1 MDKDFFKE
9 MIMFQN
15 VRVRLSRFRE
25 KEVWLSG
32 LITVVAAFVLILPQV
47 LTKGVIAGSDF
58 LFHYNRFYETV
69 MQIKTGNFNYFISL
83 FGFYSS
89 GRIVN
94 ALYGPYFAYFQGLLV
109 LISRNWYTYQLVS
122 RFLMGIIAGFSM
134 NALTKRAGVKPKIS
148 LAIAV
153 FYMTTFSIQYWT
165 FRQGFS
171 SWGAAVMPWCLIP
184 AIDFI
189 QTKKIAPV
197 RLAVAVS
204 VMVQIH
210 MLSAFLLI
218 LAYLPFYLYG
228 FVKSTDKKNI
238 LWNGIKAVALA
249 LVLTANVWVVLANV
263 GRANNLVEPFI
274 NSKLYIM
281 TVNQRSIQWLIT
293 PIPLLLMVLYQLYFT
308 FKHWRHFDTLL
319 RLVVGSFF
327 LFLVL
332 SSSIFPWYSINKLNL
347 SLVNLIQFPFRF
359 FIPATVLLLLAV
371 ALILERYFDV
381 KWSRW
386 VTIGLLLVNVVSF
399 AQIMH
404 LQQEKITEYY
414 TAKHPIKNK
423 KHTFV
428 LGNTKAV
435 RASFYSSNLNDLL
448 DLIAK
453 STPDYLPSKKS
464 NTDNKYVLY
473 EEFVLKHTDDFKK
486 SQDGST
492 LIVTWNADNDG
503 TVSLP
508 VAKYQDTQLVLNGK
522 KLTSKDYLLSG
533 IGTPTVTQRIGKNTL
548 EVTYQVGTWFYALI
562 IINLLTWVAV
572 LFVPMVRR
580 S

>member
-1 MDKDFFKE
+1 
-9 MIMFQN
+9 MFQN
-15 VRVRLSRFRE
+15 VRERLSRFRE

-32 LITVVAAFVLILPQV
+32 LIIVVAAFVLILPQV

-58 LFHYNRFYETV
+58 LFHYNRFYETA
-69 MQIKTGNFNYFISL
+69 MQIKTGNFSYFISL

-122 RFLMGIIAGFSM
+122 RFLIGIIAGFSM

-308 FKHWRHFDTLL
+308 FKHWRHFDALL

-435 RASFYSSNLNDLL
+435 RASFYSPNLNDLL

>member
-1 MDKDFFKE
+1 
-9 MIMFQN
+9 MFQN
-15 VRVRLSRFRE
+15 VRERLSRFRE

-58 LFHYNRFYETV
+58 LFHYNRFYETA
-69 MQIKTGNFNYFISL
+69 MQIKTGNFSYFISL

-218 LAYLPFYLYG
+218 LTYLPFYLYG

-572 LFVPMVRR
+572 LFMPMVRR

>member
-1 MDKDFFKE
+1 
-9 MIMFQN
+9 MFQN
-15 VRVRLSRFRE
+15 VRERLSRFRE

-47 LTKGVIAGSDF
+47 LTKGVIADSDF
-58 LFHYNRFYETV
+58 LFHYNRFYETA
-69 MQIKTGNFNYFISL
+69 MQIKTGNFSYFISL

-435 RASFYSSNLNDLL
+435 QASFYSSSLNDLL

-473 EEFVLKHTDDFKK
+473 EKFVLKHTDDFKK

-508 VAKYQDTQLVLNGK
+508 VAKYQGTQLVLNGK

>member
-1 MDKDFFKE
+1 
-9 MIMFQN
+9 MFQN
-15 VRVRLSRFRE
+15 VRERLSRFRE

-58 LFHYNRFYETV
+58 LFHYNRFYETA
-69 MQIKTGNFNYFISL
+69 MQIKTGNFSYFISL

-228 FVKSTDKKNI
+228 FFKSTDKKNI

-359 FIPATVLLLLAV
+359 FIPATVFLLLAV

-435 RASFYSSNLNDLL
+435 QASFYSSNLNDLL

-562 IINLLTWVAV
+562 VINLLTWVAV

>member
-1 MDKDFFKE
+1 
-9 MIMFQN
+9 MFQN
-15 VRVRLSRFRE
+15 VRERLSRFRE

-32 LITVVAAFVLILPQV
+32 LIIVVAAFVLILPQV

-58 LFHYNRFYETV
+58 LFHYNRFYETA
-69 MQIKTGNFNYFISL
+69 MQIKTGNFSYFISL

-122 RFLMGIIAGFSM
+122 RFLIGIIAGFSM

-228 FVKSTDKKNI
+228 FFKSTDKKNI

-533 IGTPTVTQRIGKNTL
+533 IGTPTVTQLGK
-548 EVTYQVGTWFYALI
+548 
-562 IINLLTWVAV
+562 
-572 LFVPMVRR
+572 
-580 S
+580 

>member
-1 MDKDFFKE
+1 
-9 MIMFQN
+9 MFQN
-15 VRVRLSRFRE
+15 VRERLSRFRE

-58 LFHYNRFYETV
+58 LFHYNRFYETA
-69 MQIKTGNFNYFISL
+69 MQIKTGNFSYFISL

-308 FKHWRHFDTLL
+308 FKHWRNFDTLL

-473 EEFVLKHTDDFKK
+473 EKFVLKHTDDFKK

-508 VAKYQDTQLVLNGK
+508 VAKYQGTQLVLNGK

>member
-1 MDKDFFKE
+1 MGKDFFKE

-15 VRVRLSRFRE
+15 VRERLSRFRE

-32 LITVVAAFVLILPQV
+32 LITVVAAFVLIIPQV

-58 LFHYNRFYETV
+58 LFHYNRFYETA
-69 MQIKTGNFNYFISL
+69 MQIKTGNFSYFISL

-435 RASFYSSNLNDLL
+435 QASFYSSNLNDLL

-508 VAKYQDTQLVLNGK
+508 VAKYQGTQLVLNGK

>member
-1 MDKDFFKE
+1 
-9 MIMFQN
+9 MFQN

-58 LFHYNRFYETV
+58 LFHYNRFYETA
-69 MQIKTGNFNYFISL
+69 MQIKTGNFSYFISL

-122 RFLMGIIAGFSM
+122 RFLIGIIAGFSM

-435 RASFYSSNLNDLL
+435 RASFYSSNLNDSL

>member
-1 MDKDFFKE
+1 
-9 MIMFQN
+9 MFQN
-15 VRVRLSRFRE
+15 VRERLSRFRE

-58 LFHYNRFYETV
+58 LFHYNRFYETA
-69 MQIKTGNFNYFISL
+69 MQIKTGNFSYFISL

-332 SSSIFPWYSINKLNL
+332 SSSIFPWFSINKLNL

-508 VAKYQDTQLVLNGK
+508 VAKYQGTQLVLNGK

>member
-1 MDKDFFKE
+1 
-9 MIMFQN
+9 MFQN
-15 VRVRLSRFRE
+15 VRERLSRFRE

-32 LITVVAAFVLILPQV
+32 LIIVVAAFVLILPQV

-58 LFHYNRFYETV
+58 LFHYNRFYETA
-69 MQIKTGNFNYFISL
+69 MQIKTGNFSYFISL

-319 RLVVGSFF
+319 CLVVGSFF

-435 RASFYSSNLNDLL
+435 RASFYSSNFNDLL
-448 DLIAK
+448 YLIAK

-473 EEFVLKHTDDFKK
+473 EKFVLKHTDDFKK

>member
-1 MDKDFFKE
+1 
-9 MIMFQN
+9 MFQN
-15 VRVRLSRFRE
+15 VRERLSRFRE

-32 LITVVAAFVLILPQV
+32 LIIVVAAFVLILPQV

-58 LFHYNRFYETV
+58 LFHYNRFYETA
-69 MQIKTGNFNYFISL
+69 MQIKTGNFSYFISL

-122 RFLMGIIAGFSM
+122 RFLIGIIAGFSM

-293 PIPLLLMVLYQLYFT
+293 PIPLLLMVLHQLYFT

-428 LGNTKAV
+428 LGNTKGV

>member
-1 MDKDFFKE
+1 
-9 MIMFQN
+9 MFQN
-15 VRVRLSRFRE
+15 VRERLSRFRE

-58 LFHYNRFYETV
+58 LFHYNRFYETA
-69 MQIKTGNFNYFISL
+69 MQIKTGNFSYFISL

-281 TVNQRSIQWLIT
+281 TVNQHSIQWLIT

-508 VAKYQDTQLVLNGK
+508 VAKYQGTQLVLNGK

>member
-1 MDKDFFKE
+1 
-9 MIMFQN
+9 MFQN
-15 VRVRLSRFRE
+15 VRERLSRFRE

-58 LFHYNRFYETV
+58 LFHYNRFYETA
-69 MQIKTGNFNYFISL
+69 MQIKTGNFSYFISL

-308 FKHWRHFDTLL
+308 FKHWRNFDTLL

-508 VAKYQDTQLVLNGK
+508 VAKYQGTQLVLNGK

>member
-1 MDKDFFKE
+1 MGKDFFKE

-15 VRVRLSRFRE
+15 VRERLSRFRE

-58 LFHYNRFYETV
+58 LFHYNRFYETA
-69 MQIKTGNFNYFISL
+69 MQIKTGNFSYFISL

-435 RASFYSSNLNDLL
+435 QASFYSSNLNDLL

-508 VAKYQDTQLVLNGK
+508 VAKYQGTQLVLNGK

>member
-1 MDKDFFKE
+1 
-9 MIMFQN
+9 MFQN
-15 VRVRLSRFRE
+15 VRERLSRFRE

-58 LFHYNRFYETV
+58 LFHYNRFYETA
-69 MQIKTGNFNYFISL
+69 MQIKTGNFSYFISL

-171 SWGAAVMPWCLIP
+171 SWGAPVMPWCLIP

-435 RASFYSSNLNDLL
+435 QASFYSSNLNDLL

-473 EEFVLKHTDDFKK
+473 EKFVLKHTDDFKK

>member
-1 MDKDFFKE
+1 
-9 MIMFQN
+9 MFQN
-15 VRVRLSRFRE
+15 VRKRLSRFRE

-58 LFHYNRFYETV
+58 LFHYNRFYETA
-69 MQIKTGNFNYFISL
+69 MQIKTGNFSYFISL

-508 VAKYQDTQLVLNGK
+508 VAKYQGTQLVLNGK

>member
-1 MDKDFFKE
+1 
-9 MIMFQN
+9 MFQN
-15 VRVRLSRFRE
+15 VRERLSRFRE

-58 LFHYNRFYETV
+58 LFHYNRFYETA
-69 MQIKTGNFNYFISL
+69 MQIKMGNFSYFISL

-238 LWNGIKAVALA
+238 LWNGIKAVTLA

-308 FKHWRHFDTLL
+308 FKHWRHFDALL

-435 RASFYSSNLNDLL
+435 RASFYSPNLNDLL

>member
-1 MDKDFFKE
+1 
-9 MIMFQN
+9 MFQN
-15 VRVRLSRFRE
+15 VRERLSRFRE

-32 LITVVAAFVLILPQV
+32 LIIVVAAFVLILPQV

-58 LFHYNRFYETV
+58 LFHYNRFYETA
-69 MQIKTGNFNYFISL
+69 MQIKTGNFSYFISL

-319 RLVVGSFF
+319 CLVVGSFF

>member
-1 MDKDFFKE
+1 
-9 MIMFQN
+9 MFQN
-15 VRVRLSRFRE
+15 VRERLSRFRE

-58 LFHYNRFYETV
+58 LFHYNRFYETA
-69 MQIKTGNFNYFISL
+69 MQIKTGNFSYFISL

-249 LVLTANVWVVLANV
+249 LVLTANVWVVLASV

-508 VAKYQDTQLVLNGK
+508 VAKYQGTQLVLNGK

>member
-15 VRVRLSRFRE
+15 VRERLSRFRE

-47 LTKGVIAGSDF
+47 LTKGVIADSDF
-58 LFHYNRFYETV
+58 LFHYNRFYETA
-69 MQIKTGNFNYFISL
+69 MQIKTGNFSYFISL

-189 QTKKIAPV
+189 QTKKITPV

-533 IGTPTVTQRIGKNTL
+533 IGTPIVTQRIGKNTL

>member
-1 MDKDFFKE
+1 MGKDFFKE

-15 VRVRLSRFRE
+15 VRERLSRFRE

-58 LFHYNRFYETV
+58 LFHYNRFYETA
-69 MQIKTGNFNYFISL
+69 MQIKTGNFSYFISL

-508 VAKYQDTQLVLNGK
+508 VAKYQGTQLVLNGK

>member
-1 MDKDFFKE
+1 
-9 MIMFQN
+9 MFQN
-15 VRVRLSRFRE
+15 VRERLSRFRE

-32 LITVVAAFVLILPQV
+32 LITVVAAFVLIIPQV

-58 LFHYNRFYETV
+58 LFHYNRFYETA
-69 MQIKTGNFNYFISL
+69 MQIKTGNFSYFISL

-189 QTKKIAPV
+189 QRKKIAPV

-435 RASFYSSNLNDLL
+435 QASFYSSNLNDLL

-473 EEFVLKHTDDFKK
+473 EKFVLKHTDDFKK

>member
-15 VRVRLSRFRE
+15 VRERLSRFRE

-58 LFHYNRFYETV
+58 LFHYNRFYETA
-69 MQIKTGNFNYFISL
+69 MQIKTGNFSYFISL

-249 LVLTANVWVVLANV
+249 LVLTANVWVVLVNV

-508 VAKYQDTQLVLNGK
+508 VAKYQGTQLVLNGK

>member
-15 VRVRLSRFRE
+15 VRERLSRFRE

-32 LITVVAAFVLILPQV
+32 LIIVVAAFVLILPQV

-58 LFHYNRFYETV
+58 LFHYNRFYETA
-69 MQIKTGNFNYFISL
+69 MQIKTGNFSYFISL

-404 LQQEKITEYY
+404 
-414 TAKHPIKNK
+414 
-423 KHTFV
+423 
-428 LGNTKAV
+428 
-435 RASFYSSNLNDLL
+435 
-448 DLIAK
+448 
-453 STPDYLPSKKS
+453 
-464 NTDNKYVLY
+464 
-473 EEFVLKHTDDFKK
+473 
-486 SQDGST
+486 
-492 LIVTWNADNDG
+492 
-503 TVSLP
+503 
-508 VAKYQDTQLVLNGK
+508 
-522 KLTSKDYLLSG
+522 
-533 IGTPTVTQRIGKNTL
+533 
-548 EVTYQVGTWFYALI
+548 
-562 IINLLTWVAV
+562 
-572 LFVPMVRR
+572 
-580 S
+580 

>member
-1 MDKDFFKE
+1 
-9 MIMFQN
+9 MFQN
-15 VRVRLSRFRE
+15 VRERLSRFRE

-32 LITVVAAFVLILPQV
+32 LITVVAAFVLIFPQV

-58 LFHYNRFYETV
+58 LFHYNRFYETA
-69 MQIKTGNFNYFISL
+69 MQIKTGNFSYFISL

-134 NALTKRAGVKPKIS
+134 NALTKRADVKPKIS

-508 VAKYQDTQLVLNGK
+508 VAKYQGTQLVLNGK

>member
-1 MDKDFFKE
+1 
-9 MIMFQN
+9 MFQN
-15 VRVRLSRFRE
+15 VRERLSRFRE

-32 LITVVAAFVLILPQV
+32 LIIVVAAFVLILPQV

-58 LFHYNRFYETV
+58 LFHYNRFYETA
-69 MQIKTGNFNYFISL
+69 MQIKTGNFSYFISL

-122 RFLMGIIAGFSM
+122 RFLIGIIAGFSM

-404 LQQEKITEYY
+404 LQQEKIIEYY

-435 RASFYSSNLNDLL
+435 QASFYSSNLNDLL

-562 IINLLTWVAV
+562 VINLLTWVAV

>member
-1 MDKDFFKE
+1 
-9 MIMFQN
+9 MFQN
-15 VRVRLSRFRE
+15 VRERLSRFRE

-32 LITVVAAFVLILPQV
+32 LIIVVAAFVLILPQV

-58 LFHYNRFYETV
+58 LFHYNRFYETA
-69 MQIKTGNFNYFISL
+69 MQIKTGNFSYFISL

-435 RASFYSSNLNDLL
+435 QASFYSSNLNDLL

-473 EEFVLKHTDDFKK
+473 EKFVLKHTDDFKK

-492 LIVTWNADNDG
+492 LIVTWHADNDG

>member
-15 VRVRLSRFRE
+15 VRERLSRFRE

-58 LFHYNRFYETV
+58 LFHYNRFYETA
-69 MQIKTGNFNYFISL
+69 MQIKTGNFSYFISL

-359 FIPATVLLLLAV
+359 FIPATILLLLAV

-508 VAKYQDTQLVLNGK
+508 VAKYQGTQLVLNGK

>member
-1 MDKDFFKE
+1 

-15 VRVRLSRFRE
+15 VRERLSRFRE

-58 LFHYNRFYETV
+58 LFHYNRFYETA
-69 MQIKTGNFNYFISL
+69 MQIKTGNFSYFISL

-122 RFLMGIIAGFSM
+122 RFLIGIIAGFSM

-249 LVLTANVWVVLANV
+249 LVLTANVWVVLVNV

-435 RASFYSSNLNDLL
+435 QASFYSSNLNDLL

-473 EEFVLKHTDDFKK
+473 EKFVLKHTDDFKK

>member
-1 MDKDFFKE
+1 
-9 MIMFQN
+9 MFQN
-15 VRVRLSRFRE
+15 VRERLSRFRE

-58 LFHYNRFYETV
+58 LFHYNRFYETA
-69 MQIKTGNFNYFISL
+69 MQIKTGNFSYFISL

-308 FKHWRHFDTLL
+308 FKHWRNFDTLL

-347 SLVNLIQFPFRF
+347 FLVNLIQFPFRF

>member
-1 MDKDFFKE
+1 
-9 MIMFQN
+9 MFQN
-15 VRVRLSRFRE
+15 VRERLSRFRE

-32 LITVVAAFVLILPQV
+32 LITVVAAFVLIIPQV

-58 LFHYNRFYETV
+58 LFHYNRFYETA
-69 MQIKTGNFNYFISL
+69 MQIKTGNFSYFISL

-189 QTKKIAPV
+189 QRKKIAPV

-435 RASFYSSNLNDLL
+435 QASFYSSNLNDLL

-473 EEFVLKHTDDFKK
+473 EKFVLKHTDDFKK

-548 EVTYQVGTWFYALI
+548 EVTYQVGTWFYALV

>member
-1 MDKDFFKE
+1 
-9 MIMFQN
+9 MFQN
-15 VRVRLSRFRE
+15 VRERLSRFRE

-58 LFHYNRFYETV
+58 LFHYNRFYETA
-69 MQIKTGNFNYFISL
+69 MQIKTGNFSYFISL

-134 NALTKRAGVKPKIS
+134 NALSKRAGVKPKIS

-508 VAKYQDTQLVLNGK
+508 VAKYQGTQLVLNGK

>member
-1 MDKDFFKE
+1 
-9 MIMFQN
+9 MFQN
-15 VRVRLSRFRE
+15 VRERLSRFRE

-47 LTKGVIAGSDF
+47 LTKGVIADSDF
-58 LFHYNRFYETV
+58 LFHYNRFYETA
-69 MQIKTGNFNYFISL
+69 MQIKTGNFSYFISL

-508 VAKYQDTQLVLNGK
+508 VAKYQGTQLVLNGK

>member
-1 MDKDFFKE
+1 
-9 MIMFQN
+9 MFQN
-15 VRVRLSRFRE
+15 VRERLSRFRE

-58 LFHYNRFYETV
+58 LFHYNRFYETA
-69 MQIKTGNFNYFISL
+69 MQIKTGNFSYFISL

-308 FKHWRHFDTLL
+308 FKHWHHFDTLL

-473 EEFVLKHTDDFKK
+473 EKFVLKHTDDFKK

>member
-1 MDKDFFKE
+1 
-9 MIMFQN
+9 MFQN
-15 VRVRLSRFRE
+15 VRERLSRFRE

-58 LFHYNRFYETV
+58 LFHYNRFYETA
-69 MQIKTGNFNYFISL
+69 MQIKTGNFSYFISL

-404 LQQEKITEYY
+404 LHQEKITEYY

-508 VAKYQDTQLVLNGK
+508 VAKYQGTQLVLNGK

>member
-1 MDKDFFKE
+1 
-9 MIMFQN
+9 MFQN
-15 VRVRLSRFRE
+15 VRERLSRFRE

-32 LITVVAAFVLILPQV
+32 LIIVVAAFVLILPQV

-58 LFHYNRFYETV
+58 LFHYNRFYETA
-69 MQIKTGNFNYFISL
+69 MQINTGNFSYFISL

-327 LFLVL
+327 PFLVL

-533 IGTPTVTQRIGKNTL
+533 IGTPIVTQRIGKNTL

-562 IINLLTWVAV
+562 SINLLTWVAV

>member
-1 MDKDFFKE
+1 
-9 MIMFQN
+9 MFQN
-15 VRVRLSRFRE
+15 VRERLSRFRE

-58 LFHYNRFYETV
+58 LFHYNRFYETA
-69 MQIKTGNFNYFISL
+69 MQIKTGNFSYFISL

-238 LWNGIKAVALA
+238 LWNGIKAVALT

-435 RASFYSSNLNDLL
+435 QASFYSSNLNDLL

-473 EEFVLKHTDDFKK
+473 EKFVLKHTDDFKK

-548 EVTYQVGTWFYALI
+548 KVTYQVGTWFYALI

>member
-1 MDKDFFKE
+1 
-9 MIMFQN
+9 MFQN
-15 VRVRLSRFRE
+15 VRERLSRFRE

-58 LFHYNRFYETV
+58 LFHYNRFYETA
-69 MQIKTGNFNYFISL
+69 MQIKTGNFSYFISL

-359 FIPATVLLLLAV
+359 FIPATILLLLAV

-508 VAKYQDTQLVLNGK
+508 VAKYQGTQLVLNGK